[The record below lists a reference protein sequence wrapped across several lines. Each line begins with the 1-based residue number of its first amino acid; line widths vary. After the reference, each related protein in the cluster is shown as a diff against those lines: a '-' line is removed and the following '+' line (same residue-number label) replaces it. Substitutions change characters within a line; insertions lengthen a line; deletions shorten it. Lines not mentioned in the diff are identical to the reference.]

1 MARQD
6 LDHCRAIHLNLVFV
20 PPDESATD
28 LNDFEISA
36 LKSLKFYEDWDSGY
50 AKQQSTRP
58 QSLGYGLAD
67 SPTAQAAW
75 IIEKFYAWTD
85 CDGNP
90 DNVISRDEILDNI
103 MVYWVS
109 NTGASS
115 ARLYWESLD
124 IFKEIPEVKVQMGA
138 SIFPKE
144 IIRTSRRFAERVY
157 TNIIYWNELDKGG
170 HFAAFEEPQLFVEE
184 VQNCFREIS

>member
-1 MARQD
+1 M
-6 LDHCRAIHLNLVFV
+6 
-20 PPDESATD
+20 
-28 LNDFEISA
+28 
-36 LKSLKFYEDWDSGY
+36 G
-50 AKQQSTRP
+50 
-58 QSLGYGLAD
+58 
-67 SPTAQAAW
+67 W

-90 DNVISRDEILDNI
+90 ENVISRDEILDNI

-115 ARLYWESLD
+115 ARLYWESID
-124 IFKEIPEVKVQMGA
+124 IFKKIPEVKVPMGA

-157 TNIIYWNELDKGG
+157 TNIIYWNELNKGG
-170 HFAAFEEPQLFVEE
+170 HFAAFEKPQLFVEE

>member
-1 MARQD
+1 M
-6 LDHCRAIHLNLVFV
+6 
-20 PPDESATD
+20 
-28 LNDFEISA
+28 
-36 LKSLKFYEDWDSGY
+36 G
-50 AKQQSTRP
+50 
-58 QSLGYGLAD
+58 
-67 SPTAQAAW
+67 W

-90 DNVISRDEILDNI
+90 ENVISRDEILDNI

-109 NTGASS
+109 NTGTSS
-115 ARLYWESLD
+115 ARLYWESID
-124 IFKEIPEVKVQMGA
+124 IFKEIPQVKVPMGA

-157 TNIIYWNELDKGG
+157 TNIIYWNELNKGG
-170 HFAAFEEPQLFVEE
+170 HFAAFEKPQLFVEE